1 MVARLGEAASKAPEE
16 FRGGV
21 PQMLM
26 LMNGTVIAEAVDL
39 ESSRTLRAVVE
50 APFLDDAE
58 KLDVLFLATLTRH
71 PTAAERQHLEQHVAQ
86 AAGALGGKATAYAE
100 ILWALVNGPE
110 FVLLR

>member
-26 LMNGTVIAEAVDL
+26 LMNGTVTAGAVDL
-39 ESSRTLRAVVE
+39 EASRTLRAVVD
-50 APFLDDAE
+50 APFLDDTE
-58 KLDVLFLATLTRH
+58 KVDALFLATLTRH
-71 PTAAERQHLEQHVAQ
+71 PTSAERKQFEQHVSRAG
-86 AAGALGGKATAYAE
+86 AAGDKETAFAE